1 MDLPLKNPKPD
12 IDAFCRMIRGE
23 TIPKTPPVAEL
34 IVDFMLI
41 QEISTRLLG
50 RTWPEG
56 NEPDAQQVGRRLWME
71 VWHRLGYD
79 FVRWG
84 GGLNFSGK
92 TRVTEDTATVFNR
105 GQRHWTEEGTGP
117 IASWEDF
124 EKYPWPK
131 LNEVDFSMVE
141 FMAREIP
148 EGMGL
153 FLCPS
158 SGFLEIPL
166 DTLLG
171 YENMAILLYDDP
183 KLVKAVVDRC
193 GELILG
199 WYRQTVTL
207 PNVRGF
213 FQGDDMGFKT
223 QPLVGPDTLRELILP
238 WHKKAAQL
246 AHDRNQLY
254 LFHSCG
260 QIDSIMNDLIDDV
273 KIDAKHSFEDAICPV
288 ADFKKQYGKRVAV
301 LGGIDVHKL
310 CTLSEPELRKE
321 VRRTLDACMP
331 GGRFAL
337 GSGNSV
343 ANYVPLDNYLA
354 MLHEGL
360 NYGRV

>member
-1 MDLPLKNPKPD
+1 MDLPLKNPQPD
-12 IDAFCRMIRGE
+12 IDRFCRMIKGE
-23 TIPKTPPVAEL
+23 VIPKTPPLAEL
-34 IVDFMLI
+34 IIDPLLLR
-41 QEISTRLLG
+41 EIFTPFLDRP
-50 RTWPEG
+50 WPE
-56 NEPDAQQVGRRLWME
+56 NKDPACQRDAHRLVMDCLR
-71 VWHRLGYD
+71 RLGYD

-84 GGLNFSGK
+84 GGLHFPGK
-92 TRVTEDTATVFNR
+92 YRVTDDTSSEINR
-105 GQRHWTEEGTGP
+105 GKRSWTEEGTGP
-117 IASWEDF
+117 IASWDDF
-124 EKYPWPK
+124 ERYPWPQLDK
-131 LNEVDFSMVE
+131 VDFSMVE
-141 FMAREIP
+141 FVARHVP

-158 SGFLEIPL
+158 SGFLEVPL

-171 YENMAILLYDDP
+171 YENMALLLYDDP

-193 GELILG
+193 AELMLG
-199 WYRQTVTL
+199 WYRHTVGL

-238 WHKKAAQL
+238 WHKKTAQL
-246 AHDRNQLY
+246 AHDHGHLY

-260 QIDSIMNDLIDDV
+260 QIDSIMDDLIDDV

-288 ADFKKQYGKRVAV
+288 ADFKKKYGGRVAV

-310 CTLSEPELRKE
+310 CTLSEAELRRE

-343 ANYVPLDNYLA
+343 ANYVPLNNYLA

>member
-12 IDAFCRMIRGE
+12 IDRFCRMIRGE
-23 TIPKTPPVAEL
+23 VIPKTPPLAEL
-34 IVDFMLI
+34 IVDYMLI
-41 QEISTRLLG
+41 QDISTRLLG

-56 NEPDAQQVGRRLWME
+56 NAPEAQREARRLWME
-71 VWHRLGYD
+71 VWRRLGYD

-84 GGLNFSGK
+84 GGLNFTGK
-92 TRVTEDTATVFNR
+92 TRVTEDTAVDFNR

-131 LNEVDFSMVE
+131 LEEVDYSMVE
-141 FMAREIP
+141 YMAREVP

-166 DTLLG
+166 DTVLG
-171 YENMAILLYDDP
+171 YENMALLLYDDP
-183 KLVKAVVDRC
+183 KLVKAVIDRC

-199 WYRQTVTL
+199 WYRHTVSL

-238 WHKKAAQL
+238 WHKKAARM
-246 AHDRNQLY
+246 AHDHGHLY

-260 QIDSIMNDLIDDV
+260 QIDSIMDDLIDDV

-288 ADFKKQYGKRVAV
+288 ADFKKKYGGRVAV

-310 CTLSEPELRKE
+310 CTLSEAELRRE

-343 ANYVPLDNYLA
+343 ANYVPLNNYLA

>member
-1 MDLPLKNPKPD
+1 
-12 IDAFCRMIRGE
+12 
-23 TIPKTPPVAEL
+23 
-34 IVDFMLI
+34 
-41 QEISTRLLG
+41 
-50 RTWPEG
+50 
-56 NEPDAQQVGRRLWME
+56 ME

>member
-12 IDAFCRMIRGE
+12 IDRFCRMIKGE
-23 TIPKTPPVAEL
+23 VIPKTPPLAEL
-34 IVDFMLI
+34 IIDPLLI
-41 QEISTRLLG
+41 REILTPFLDRP
-50 RTWPEG
+50 WPEG
-56 NEPDAQQVGRRLWME
+56 SDPAAQREACRLVMDGWR
-71 VWHRLGYD
+71 RLGYD

-84 GGLNFSGK
+84 GGLDFPGK
-92 TRVTEDTATVFNR
+92 HRVTDDTSSEINR
-105 GQRHWTEEGTGP
+105 GKRSWTEEGTGP
-117 IASWEDF
+117 IASWDDF
-124 EKYPWPK
+124 EKYPWPELDK
-131 LNEVDFSMVE
+131 VDYSMVE
-141 FMAREIP
+141 FMARQVP

-153 FLCPS
+153 FICPS
-158 SGFLEIPL
+158 SGFLEVPL

-171 YENMAILLYDDP
+171 YENMALLLYDDP

-193 GELILG
+193 GELLLG
-199 WYRQTVTL
+199 WYRHAASL

-223 QPLVGPDTLRELILP
+223 QPLVGPETLRELILP

-246 AHDRNQLY
+246 AHDRSQLY

-260 QIDSIMNDLIDDV
+260 QIDSIMDDLIDEV
-273 KIDAKHSFEDAICPV
+273 KIDAKHSFEDIICPV
-288 ADFKKQYGKRVAV
+288 ADFKKKYGGRVAV

-331 GGRFAL
+331 GGRYAL

-343 ANYVPLDNYLA
+343 ANYIPVRNYLA
-354 MLHEGL
+354 MIHEGL

>member
-1 MDLPLKNPKPD
+1 
-12 IDAFCRMIRGE
+12 
-23 TIPKTPPVAEL
+23 
-34 IVDFMLI
+34 MLI